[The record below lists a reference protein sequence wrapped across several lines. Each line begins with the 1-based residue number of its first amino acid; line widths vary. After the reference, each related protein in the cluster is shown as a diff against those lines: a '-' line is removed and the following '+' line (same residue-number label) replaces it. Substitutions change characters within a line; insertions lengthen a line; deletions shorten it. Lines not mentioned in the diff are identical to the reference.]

1 MTLIR
6 TPFKRKRSTITGDG
20 KRSPSMTPRSA
31 RHSTARSSS
40 VGSSVNS
47 YEESEFNVATNIN
60 ASTKNIYADIES
72 VDDDKCGFTTNKP
85 IECDQRPPELPA
97 ANSAPKNNLKILQ
110 VSTINECE
118 NFEECVEV
126 TEDDLLKIPGIE
138 NELNCSKN
146 NLLLIDDHLM
156 ASSIDN
162 HLNNIEIINKN
173 LDKLLEVHREIEN
186 DEEDDA
192 TSPEA
197 KAEKK
202 KLKQKIADKI
212 KLLKEARMIGASS
225 SDAST
230 KEYFK
235 KRVKNIFPR
244 FEKQTSPED
253 ENNYDK
259 PKSSGVKGFLSSFKR
274 KPVVDETDD
283 DFEEIKK
290 VEAVKVT
297 DLDESSKANESKGEN
312 LSSRFKLKLKLTA
325 NMISSK
331 MSKKSSQTCRQ
342 CHKRFNVTPNGNRI
356 NPTEALLDFNIE
368 KLSDNEFCVCVDVD
382 DVSDD
387 GFFLKNFEYKDVS
400 CFRCFIFGML
410 HLKSKL
416 SISLCDCLSCSTFV
430 LLRFRKA

>member
-1 MTLIR
+1 
-6 TPFKRKRSTITGDG
+6 
-20 KRSPSMTPRSA
+20 MTPRSA

-47 YEESEFNVATNIN
+47 YEESEFSVATNIN

-85 IECDQRPPELPA
+85 LECDQQMPPELPA
-97 ANSAPKNNLKILQ
+97 ANSAPQNKLKILQ

-118 NFEECVEV
+118 NFEECAEV

-186 DEEDDA
+186 DDDDDA

-212 KLLKEARMIGASS
+212 KLLKEARMMGASS

-230 KEYFK
+230 KESIK
-235 KRVKNIFPR
+235 TRVKNIFPR
-244 FEKQTSPED
+244 FEKQASFED
-253 ENNYDK
+253 DNNYDK
-259 PKSSGVKGFLSSFKR
+259 PKSSGVKGFLSSFMR

-290 VEAVKVT
+290 VVEAVQVT

-331 MSKKSSQTCRQ
+331 MSKKPSQTCRQ
-342 CHKRFNVTPNGNRI
+342 CHKKFNVTPNGIRI

-382 DVSDD
+382 DLSDD
-387 GFFLKNFEYKDVS
+387 GFFMKNFEYKDVS
-400 CFRCFIFGML
+400 CFRWFYFW
-410 HLKSKL
+410 HVASVKFKL
-416 SISLCDCLSCSTFV
+416 SVSLCDCLSCSTFV
-430 LLRFRKA
+430 LLRFRKAWRK